1 MERVSQT
8 RLQSL
13 NLVLGEAVEDLL
25 NIRVGENCERHLG
38 KLLEKSRKLV
48 NGSSKQLGPSK
59 WISFL
64 CREELTYF
72 SPQILG
78 HCGV

>member
-38 KLLEKSRKLV
+38 KLLEKSQKLV
-48 NGSSKQLGPSK
+48 N
-59 WISFL
+59 
-64 CREELTYF
+64 
-72 SPQILG
+72 
-78 HCGV
+78 